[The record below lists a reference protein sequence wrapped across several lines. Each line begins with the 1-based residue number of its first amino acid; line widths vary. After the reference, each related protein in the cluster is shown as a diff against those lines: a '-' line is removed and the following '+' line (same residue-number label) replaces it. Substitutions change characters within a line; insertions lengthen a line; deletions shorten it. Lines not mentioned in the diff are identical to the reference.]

1 MRIEFRITEIKN
13 LSNNLTLVSAKNPHC
28 VEVVEC
34 HLTSIVL
41 QTLGVVSAKGQ
52 LLSITGV
59 IDFHPKALDFAVA
72 GEITEYQ
79 AGPEKSAVIHFRYHQ
94 FNKTVWAKYIE
105 LLAERQNRIN
115 QIFKAVKG
123 DNE

>member
-1 MRIEFRITEIKN
+1 MRLQFHITEIKN
-13 LSNNLTLVSAKNPHC
+13 LSNNLTLVSSKNPHC

-34 HLTSIVL
+34 HPNSIVL

-52 LLSITGV
+52 LLSIMGI
-59 IDFHPKALDFAVA
+59 IDFQPKALEFTVA

-94 FNKTVWAKYIE
+94 FNKVIWGKYIG